1 MSHAWTNKVNCVE
14 ECIGDTRQASI
25 FLEGA
30 WIGHTNDL
38 QLAPYEGHL
47 NPSLV
52 LEHIN
57 TMLDVYGALS
67 IVVLWYFNEISPV
80 DIESTINV
88 RVEGISV
95 LGDGGINI
103 IETGNSVIDNVFVQT
118 WATFNKAPGETIS
131 WLTLSFANTIYGIA
145 PYSYSGYPGAFVDVR
160 LYVGGYTPFLVRS
173 EQFSDPNMRAGFA
186 QEVSGTELVLNP
198 LLEWAF

>member
-14 ECIGDTRQASI
+14 ECVDNTRKASI
-25 FLEGA
+25 FLGGA
-30 WIGHTNDL
+30 WIGYTNDL
-38 QLAPYEGHL
+38 LLEPYEGNL

-57 TMLDVYGALS
+57 TMLDVYGDLS
-67 IVVLWYFNEISPV
+67 IVVLWYFNEISSV
-80 DIESTINV
+80 DIESTIKV

-103 IETGNSVIDNVFVQT
+103 IETGNSVIDNELVQT
-118 WATFNKAPGETIS
+118 WATFNKEPGETIS
-131 WLTLSFANTIYGIA
+131 WLNLSFANTIHGIP
-145 PYSYSGYPGAFVDVR
+145 PYPYSGYPGAFVDVR
-160 LYVGGYTPFLVRS
+160 LYVGGYTPFLIDYDP
-173 EQFSDPNMRAGFA
+173 FSDPNMRAGFT
-186 QEVSGTELVLNP
+186 QEVSGTAIAINP